1 MYFSVSDSAT
11 AVENLKVN
19 NAIGAV
25 RKN

>member
-1 MYFSVSDSAT
+1 MYLSVSDSAT

-19 NAIGAV
+19 SAIGAV